1 MLASS
6 TITAPMPGFIGSLAP
21 ITTIPSP
28 RARITVKAMIGVF
41 ETWLIEIGLRAF

>member
-6 TITAPMPGFIGSLAP
+6 TITAPIPGFIGLVEPA
-21 ITTIPSP
+21 TTMPSP
-28 RARITVKAMIGVF
+28 RARITVNAMIGVF